1 MLRVKKVNT
10 KDIIDQARR
19 LFDNELHTDEYR
31 GIHADET
38 HLNSLMGLLEI
49 LPDKKYMDLGTGN
62 GYLAFEMTNR
72 FPNTQVTGIDIAE
85 NSIQQNKIIQQER
98 QTKNLDFIA
107 YGGIRLPAVDGSYW
121 GVISRYAFHHFP
133 DPMTSIKE
141 MYRVLEKR
149 GFVII
154 SDPITYD
161 DDANNF
167 IDQFQK
173 LKKDGHVHFY
183 RQQELDDL
191 FRQGGFYKENQ
202 FQSEYTYPRELDITY
217 HRLFEKT
224 STSILDKYKMNIDET
239 LVYITVTVMNV
250 LYRKM

>member
-1 MLRVKKVNT
+1 MKKVNT
-10 KDIIDQARR
+10 KDIIDQARKQ
-19 LFDNELHTDEYR
+19 FDNELHTDEYR
-31 GIHADET
+31 RIHADKT
-38 HLNSLMGLLEI
+38 HLNSLMGFIEI
-49 LPDKKYMDLGTGN
+49 VPNKNYLDLGTGN
-62 GYLAFEMTNR
+62 GYLAFEKANL
-72 FPNTQVTGIDIAE
+72 FPNIQVTGIDIAE
-85 NSIQQNKIIQQER
+85 NSIQQNKKIQQER
-98 QTKNLDFIA
+98 QIENLEFMA
-107 YGGIRLPAVDGSYW
+107 YGGIRLPVIDGSYW

-154 SDPITYD
+154 SDPITYND
-161 DDANNF
+161 DTNDF

-183 RQQELDDL
+183 RLQERDEI
-191 FRQGGFYKENQ
+191 FRQGGFYKEDQ
-202 FQSEYTYPRELDITY
+202 FQSECTYPRELDIPY

-224 STSILDKYKMNIDET
+224 STSILDKYQVNIDVT

-250 LYRKM
+250 LYRKMEVC